1 MQCASRKL
9 EEKIGKLG
17 KITISRFL
25 QLRFRLAVKTLQLLW
40 KWLFDLQESK
50 LSTKIAV
57 QNMMVVVPLLAFEDA
72 ENCLGRLQKNHMV
85 VAWEQW
91 SIAVEGW
98 RRNLSICFLHFYFS
112 KYGTEQVNAAL
123 CGVSEKPFRTW
134 CWKFIHVIAFERG
147 MKITNIDK
155 ILNH

>member
-85 VAWEQW
+85 VA
-91 SIAVEGW
+91 
-98 RRNLSICFLHFYFS
+98 
-112 KYGTEQVNAAL
+112 
-123 CGVSEKPFRTW
+123 
-134 CWKFIHVIAFERG
+134 
-147 MKITNIDK
+147 
-155 ILNH
+155 

>member
-72 ENCLGRLQKNHMV
+72 ENCLGRLQKFV
-85 VAWEQW
+85 Q
-91 SIAVEGW
+91 S
-98 RRNLSICFLHFYFS
+98 
-112 KYGTEQVNAAL
+112 YGCCLRAMEH
-123 CGVSEKPFRTW
+123 CR
-134 CWKFIHVIAFERG
+134 
-147 MKITNIDK
+147 
-155 ILNH
+155 